1 MFHKSKMGEVEKG
14 KMQWVCVQVD
24 EEMKIVKN
32 GGGGVGHDVHKGE
45 EGAVGVS
52 EIGQV
57 RLLY

>member
-1 MFHKSKMGEVEKG
+1 MGEVEKG

-45 EGAVGVS
+45 EGAMGVS

-57 RLLY
+57 QLLY